1 MPELTLE
8 IALDVPFTFVRRPV
22 PMPCDV
28 RPVWRMHVLVLLLNQ
43 CRGAKAGFE
52 QIHVLNWAIRS
63 PETRTAFLQFIH
75 GKRAPNDIIV
85 RYDPSLNRAVQFAF
99 AEGLVVHHE
108 TEPSLIEDKDEKR
121 GRAYRVILTDRG
133 HKLVAEIKAMDDCFT
148 TEKQFLKEIGAKISQ
163 KQVKSLF
170 TWN

>member
-1 MPELTLE
+1 M
-8 IALDVPFTFVRRPV
+8 
-22 PMPCDV
+22 
-28 RPVWRMHVLVLLLNQ
+28 
-43 CRGAKAGFE
+43 
-52 QIHVLNWAIRS
+52 
-63 PETRTAFLQFIH
+63 
-75 GKRAPNDIIV
+75 